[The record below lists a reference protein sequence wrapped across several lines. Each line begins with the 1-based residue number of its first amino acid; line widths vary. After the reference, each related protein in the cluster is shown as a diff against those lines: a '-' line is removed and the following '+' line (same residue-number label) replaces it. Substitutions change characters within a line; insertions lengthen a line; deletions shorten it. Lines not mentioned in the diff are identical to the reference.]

1 MPAPAAIQP
10 RTETRLASL
19 RRFAKEQFEGKGY
32 VCFQGVAVFRE
43 HETKTEDGKPR
54 KYDRAYLQAI
64 VDRCNRRIAETGD
77 FAALVDGHTPDK
89 DGLPQP
95 EALGFV
101 GPFYL
106 GTLGIEKKCVAI
118 FADEWRAKDRLDRIK
133 RLPRRSVELWDDDDP
148 RNVFIDPVAAISET
162 PRLDLG
168 VQRFGLHPFT
178 GKKAIR
184 YSASAVPAAPGGS
197 NTFLKRTSPDSRKKE
212 HAMDGNAS
220 PEIVTACVEAISQT
234 PLWQKMEAFFAKQGG
249 MDDAPADPA
258 AGAAPAPG
266 GDAIEDDDSPIQN
279 AADQG
284 DEEDDDDLIDPAGEG
299 TPAAGMDAG
308 AESDMV
314 EGDDD
319 EDDLAPVPNGAA
331 PDDGMTMPAMPAEGN
346 DPRLDRQP
354 TEETYSVTRRYA
366 KLERYS
372 KRQTEVLNLQ
382 GETIRE
388 LMVEVGGLRREIED
402 LNREAII
409 DDLAKPGR
417 YRFDVDRKKRKC
429 LYSLGST
436 MSREQFVAEMEEIT
450 TGPKNIVGKH
460 LPTVGRTAVDVGDDD
475 PEVHALAMKYAN
487 RTANQRKA
495 IPYTQHVAQARED
508 IRKER
513 GGK

>member
-1 MPAPAAIQP
+1 MPAPAAP
-10 RTETRLASL
+10 ARTDSVAELFKFGR
-19 RRFAKEQFEGKGY
+19 EQFPERDY
-32 VCFQGVAVFRE
+32 QLVRGVAVFRE
-43 HETKTEDGKPR
+43 HEAKTEDGKVR

-77 FAALVDGHTPDK
+77 FAGLVDGHTPDK

-95 EALGFV
+95 ENLGFV
-101 GPFYL
+101 GPFWL
-106 GTLGIEKKCVAI
+106 GEMGRSKKCVAI
-118 FADEWRAKDRLDRIK
+118 FACEWRSKDRLDRIK

-168 VQRFGLHPFT
+168 VQRFGMHPVT
-178 GKKAIR
+178 GKRAIR
-184 YSASAVPAAPGGS
+184 YSASAAVVTAAAPGGS

-258 AGAAPAPG
+258 AGDAPAPG
-266 GDAIEDDDSPIQN
+266 DDAIEDDDDSPIRN

-284 DEEDDDDLIDPAGEG
+284 DDEDDDLIDPAGEG
-299 TPAAGMDAG
+299 SPAAGMDAG
-308 AESDMV
+308 AESDL
-314 EGDDD
+314 DD
-319 EDDLAPVPNGAA
+319 EDDDLAPVQNGAV

-354 TEETYSVTRRYA
+354 SEETYSVTRRYR

-460 LPTVGRTAVDVGDDD
+460 LPTVGRTAVDLGDDD
-475 PEVHALAMKYAN
+475 PEVHARAMKYAN
-487 RTANQRKA
+487 KTANQRKA